1 MVKTAV
7 VALGGNAFTCEGQ
20 AGTYNEQMA
29 NALVMA
35 RCIID
40 LLEVGWGVAVVHGNG
55 PQVGNLA
62 IQQQG
67 GLDLVPAQPLYGL
80 GSMTQGQLGS
90 IVSLALRRQESKAL
104 RAVTALVTHVV
115 VDPNDPAFAHPTKPI
130 GPFFTAEAAEEL
142 ALQQGWV
149 VAEDAGRG
157 YRRVV
162 ASPRPQEIVESEAIK
177 NLLGPGREVV
187 AAGGGG
193 IPVIRTSGGRLE
205 GVEAVIDK
213 DFSAQRL
220 AAQLGAQV
228 LVLATGVPAVLI
240 DFGTPDQR
248 PLLTADIVQMQR
260 HLDDGQFPP
269 GSMGP
274 KVRAAIEFI
283 ADGGEVAAITTP
295 ELVSATL
302 HPVIG
307 QPCGTRVVATATV
320 GAAR

>member
-1 MVKTAV
+1 MAKTAV

-20 AGTYNEQMA
+20 SGTYDEQMT

-35 RCIID
+35 RSVID
-40 LLEVGWGVAVVHGNG
+40 LLEDGWGVAVVHGNG

-67 GLDLVPAQPLYGL
+67 GLDVVPAQPLHGL

-90 IVSLALRRQESKAL
+90 IVSLALRSYESKAL
-104 RAVTALVTHVV
+104 RSVTALVTHVV
-115 VDPNDPAFAHPTKPI
+115 VDAADPAFSNPTKPI
-130 GPFFTAEAAEEL
+130 GPFFTPETAQEL
-142 ALQQGWV
+142 SRQQGWV
-149 VAEDAGRG
+149 VAEDSGRG

-162 ASPRPQEIVESEAIK
+162 ASPRPQEIVESDAIK
-177 NLLGPGREVV
+177 DLLGPGRVV
-187 AAGGGG
+187 IAAGGGG
-193 IPVIRTSGGRLE
+193 VPVTRGAGGRLD

-240 DFGTPDQR
+240 DFGTPEQR
-248 PLLTADIVQMQR
+248 PLLTADIVEMQR
-260 HLDDGQFPP
+260 HLEDGQFPP

-274 KVRAAIEFI
+274 KVRAAIDFVL
-283 ADGGEVAAITTP
+283 GGGDVAVITTP

-302 HPVIG
+302 LPVEG
-307 QPCGTRVVATATV
+307 QRCGTRVVANASV
-320 GAAR
+320 GAVR